1 MLHLCTTYTN
11 LWSMLSSHMKLR
23 DQDLGQCI
31 IIYKIRREKKNR
43 EVVKLVETKTRKAQ
57 QMRNLM
63 NEKELRKYWGKI
75 MPSFKNSAKS
85 TSY

>member
-1 MLHLCTTYTN
+1 
-11 LWSMLSSHMKLR
+11 MLSSHMKPR
-23 DQDLGQCI
+23 DQDNELFSI
-31 IIYKIRREKKNR
+31 KMRREKKNR

-63 NEKELRKYWGKI
+63 NEKELKKYWGKI

>member
-1 MLHLCTTYTN
+1 
-11 LWSMLSSHMKLR
+11 MLSSHMKPR
-23 DQDLGQCI
+23 DQDNELFSI
-31 IIYKIRREKKNR
+31 KIRREKKNR

-63 NEKELRKYWGKI
+63 NEKELKKYWGKI

>member
-1 MLHLCTTYTN
+1 MEYVVFPYEAEG
-11 LWSMLSSHMKLR
+11 
-23 DQDLGQCI
+23 LGQCI

-63 NEKELRKYWGKI
+63 NEKELEKYWGKI
-75 MPSFKNSAKS
+75 MSSFKNSAKS
-85 TSY
+85 TSYCLFEKYVFFFLF

>member
-1 MLHLCTTYTN
+1 
-11 LWSMLSSHMKLR
+11 MLSSHMKPR
-23 DQDLGQCI
+23 DQDNELFSI
-31 IIYKIRREKKNR
+31 KMRREKKNR

-63 NEKELRKYWGKI
+63 NEKELKKYWGKI
-75 MPSFKNSAKS
+75 MPSFKNSAES

>member
-1 MLHLCTTYTN
+1 MYHIYKF
-11 LWSMLSSHMKLR
+11 MEYVVFPYEVEG
-23 DQDLGQCI
+23 LGQCI

-63 NEKELRKYWGKI
+63 NEKELEKYWGKI
-75 MPSFKNSAKS
+75 MSSFKNSAKS